1 MSDSVLDRIR
11 QNRNRQE
18 VPTRDD
24 PLVALPQPPEPV
36 NSTIVDSANVEIP
49 QRNDD
54 LVALSPSPEPV
65 NPTIVDS
72 DNSAQTETS
81 RGTLEELKAELTKFP
96 EMHRHSAIVLEKSLD
111 QELTRFCKDQ
121 GITVEVFLEAAWTQ
135 VTTNPALKEQIV
147 VEAKRR
153 YAVRKRAGK
162 LRRLITMLG
171 EKS

>member
-11 QNRNRQE
+11 QNRNRAE
-18 VPTRDD
+18 VPPRDD
-24 PLVALPQPPEPV
+24 ALVALPPPREPV
-36 NSTIVDSANVEIP
+36 NQTIVDSAN
-49 QRNDD
+49 
-54 LVALSPSPEPV
+54 
-65 NPTIVDS
+65 
-72 DNSAQTETS
+72 SAKTATS

-96 EMHRHSAIVLEKSLD
+96 EMRRHSAIVLEKSLD

-135 VTTNPALKEQIV
+135 VTTDPSLKEQIV

-153 YAVRKRAGK
+153 YTVRKQAGK

>member
-11 QNRNRQE
+11 QNRNRAE
-18 VPTRDD
+18 VPPRDD
-24 PLVALPQPPEPV
+24 ALVALPPEPV
-36 NSTIVDSANVEIP
+36 NQTIVDSANVEVS

-54 LVALSPSPEPV
+54 LVAFPQPPKPV

-72 DNSAQTETS
+72 ANLAKTVISGS
-81 RGTLEELKAELTKFP
+81 TLEELKAELTKFP
-96 EMHRHSAIVLEKSLD
+96 EMRRHSAIVLEKSLD

-135 VTTNPALKEQIV
+135 VTTNPSLKEQIV

-153 YAVRKRAGK
+153 YTVRKQAGK

>member
-36 NSTIVDSANVEIP
+36 NPTIVDSANVEIP

-65 NPTIVDS
+65 KSTIVDS
-72 DNSAQTETS
+72 DNSAKTVTS
-81 RGTLEELKAELTKFP
+81 GSTLEELKAELRKFP
-96 EMHRHSAIVLEKSLD
+96 EMRRHSAIVLEKSLD

-135 VTTNPALKEQIV
+135 VTTDPSLREQIV

-153 YAVRKRAGK
+153 YTVRKRAGR

-171 EKS
+171 EQS

>member
-24 PLVALPQPPEPV
+24 ALVALPPFSEPVNSTIVDNTNVEVSQRNDDSVTLSPSPETV
-36 NSTIVDSANVEIP
+36 NSTIVDSAN
-49 QRNDD
+49 
-54 LVALSPSPEPV
+54 
-65 NPTIVDS
+65 
-72 DNSAQTETS
+72 SAKTVTS
-81 RGTLEELKAELTKFP
+81 GSTLEELKAELTKFP
-96 EMHRHSAIVLEKSLD
+96 EMRRHSAIVLEKSLD

-135 VTTNPALKEQIV
+135 VTTDPSLKEQIV

-153 YAVRKRAGK
+153 YAVRKRAGR

>member
-1 MSDSVLDRIR
+1 MSDNVLDRIR
-11 QNRNRQE
+11 QNRNRAE

-24 PLVALPQPPEPV
+24 ALVALPSQREPV
-36 NSTIVDSANVEIP
+36 NQTIVDS
-49 QRNDD
+49 
-54 LVALSPSPEPV
+54 V
-65 NPTIVDS
+65 NPVKT
-72 DNSAQTETS
+72 ATS

-96 EMHRHSAIVLEKSLD
+96 EMRRHSAIVLEKSLD

-135 VTTNPALKEQIV
+135 VTTDPSLKEQIV

-153 YAVRKRAGK
+153 YTVRKQAGK